1 MLYSMCGPVHYTGSV
16 RGLSEFILLNL
27 LTSYTFMKLES
38 TVWWSRDIPGKTLPQ
53 IVSRVLHGRMEK
65 HEMKTGF
72 VVEFN
77 GWSRNG
83 SNILHPK
90 QLWLC

>member
-38 TVWWSRDIPGKTLPQ
+38 TVWWSREILGRRLPQ
-53 IVSRVLHGRMEK
+53 IVNRVFHGRVNQQE
-65 HEMKTGF
+65 
-72 VVEFN
+72 
-77 GWSRNG
+77 RR
-83 SNILHPK
+83 
-90 QLWLC
+90 

>member
-38 TVWWSRDIPGKTLPQ
+38 TVWWSRDIPGKRLPQ
-53 IVSRVLHGRMEK
+53 IVNRMFHGRVKK
-65 HEMKTGF
+65 HEM
-72 VVEFN
+72 
-77 GWSRNG
+77 R
-83 SNILHPK
+83 
-90 QLWLC
+90 